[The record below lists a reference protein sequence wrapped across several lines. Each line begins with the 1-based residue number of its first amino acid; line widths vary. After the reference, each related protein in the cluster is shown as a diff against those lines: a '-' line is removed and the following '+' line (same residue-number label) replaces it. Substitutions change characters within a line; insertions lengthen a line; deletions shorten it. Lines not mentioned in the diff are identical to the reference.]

1 MSTGEGDVLK
11 VTSQATPP
19 ANSGWRYLT
28 VTQGVTQGDTQGLVC
43 QCQANQH
50 ELGPSLHTLVAWR
63 DTRTLSTAFS
73 CALRNPHP
81 SCWSFLQW
89 FKHRTEN
96 SQENRDCC
104 DFFFSHVNLVFFS
117 FKPQLNK
124 DSSQADKTNQNQR
137 KYIHGTNHFTV
148 WTNFPTLPWRL
159 GSSIWGHLFS

>member
-19 ANSGWRYLT
+19 AHSGWRYLT

-104 DFFFSHVNLVFFS
+104 NFFFRTLVFFS